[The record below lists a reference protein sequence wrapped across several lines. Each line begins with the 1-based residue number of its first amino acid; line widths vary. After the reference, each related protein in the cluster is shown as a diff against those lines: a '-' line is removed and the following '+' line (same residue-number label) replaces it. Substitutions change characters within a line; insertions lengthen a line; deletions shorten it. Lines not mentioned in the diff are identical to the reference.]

1 MKKSFLSAILI
12 VLCYFIAYCP
22 AQSAE
27 TFSLS
32 GNLSEKKS
40 GENVIGLSVA
50 IYLDTIPNSKP
61 IRGAVS
67 NKFGFYSIPKL
78 DAGKYWVV
86 VRGIGYELYSEQ
98 VNLDKDISL
107 NIKLST
113 RDIKTQEVVVT
124 ADKLKNSVHRISS
137 VDIKPDFVL
146 KMPSL
151 GGESDV
157 FRTLQLLPGV
167 KAGSEI
173 SSGLYIRGG
182 SPDQNL
188 ILLDGVIVY
197 NPSHLG
203 GFLSSFNSDALR
215 DIKLIKGAFPAEY
228 GGRLS
233 SVIDMTM
240 KEGTKDKFS
249 GSGGISLIS
258 SRLTLEGP
266 INDDCSFMISGRR
279 MYLDL
284 LIGLA
289 PDAEDAPNYY
299 FYDLNAKIN
308 YKLSENDRLFVSG
321 FFCRDVL
328 ESPEREY
335 EYDSENFGIFWG
347 NQTANIRWMH
357 ILSPTFFTNLSLIY
371 TNYNFNIDL
380 GDSKS
385 DTRDWK
391 SESKIED
398 YLFRLETQ
406 YFPNAD
412 HTIKS
417 GAEITFHSFDVDAFA
432 EFGDLD
438 VRPNSAKIIN
448 TVDAAL
454 FIQDEWK
461 ITELLNSNIGARGY
475 YFSEGDYFSF
485 EPRLSFSYSLDEN
498 SSLTASTALA
508 NQFLHMIARN
518 DIPLPTDV
526 WYPSNDMIKPSR
538 SWQSVLGYEYIFNEG
553 EYLFSIEGYYKT
565 MENLVEY
572 KENAGF
578 SFGVPLD
585 SQFTFGSGRAYG
597 IELFLNKRVGDFTG
611 WIGYTL
617 SWTKRTF
624 AELNFGKEFYPRY
637 DRRHDVSITLNYQ
650 LGKRWELGA
659 SWVFGTGQAYTMPTA
674 SYSFDDIGGENSS
687 WYYSDSKYLFSDKN
701 AHRLP
706 AFHKLDLNFMYKYEW
721 FGLPFQF
728 SINIYNAYNRR
739 NPFIW
744 YIGGDYDNNTGE
756 YTKKV
761 KQVTLFPIIPTFGLS
776 FKF

>member
-1 MKKSFLSAILI
+1 MKTSRISIISILLCFLLSLSQART
-12 VLCYFIAYCP
+12 
-22 AQSAE
+22 AE
-27 TFSLS
+27 TYSLS
-32 GNLSEKKS
+32 GTLSENKS
-40 GENVIGLSVA
+40 GENVIGLSVG
-50 IYLDTIPNSKP
+50 IYTDTVPNIRP

-78 DAGKYWVV
+78 EKGKYWVIV
-86 VRGIGYELYSEQ
+86 HGIGYSTYSEQ
-98 VNLDKDISL
+98 LDIDKDITL
-107 NIKLST
+107 NIKLIT
-113 RDIKTQEVVVT
+113 KDIKTEEVVVT
-124 ADKLKNSVHRISS
+124 ADKMKNSVNRISTME
-137 VDIKPDFVL
+137 IKPDFVL

-188 ILLDGVIVY
+188 VLLDGVIVY

-240 KEGTKDKFS
+240 KEGTKDKLS

-266 INDDCSFMISGRR
+266 INDNCSFMISGRR

-284 LIGLA
+284 LLGLA
-289 PDAEDAPNYY
+289 SDAKDAPNYY

-308 YKLSENDRLFVSG
+308 YKLSQSDRLFVSG

-328 ESPEREY
+328 ESP
-335 EYDSENFGIFWG
+335 DSEEENFGIFWG

-357 ILSPTFFTNLSLIY
+357 IMSPTFFTNLSLIY

-380 GDSKS
+380 GDDKS
-385 DTRDWK
+385 NTRDWK

-417 GAEITFHSFDVDAFA
+417 GAEVTFHNFNVDAFA
-432 EFGDLD
+432 DFGDLELH
-438 VRPNSAKIIN
+438 PSSAKLIK
-448 TVDAAL
+448 TLDAAL
-454 FIQDEWK
+454 YIQDEWK
-461 ITELLNSNIGARGY
+461 ITDLLNSNLGVRGY
-475 YFSEGDYFSF
+475 YFSEGNYFSF
-485 EPRLSFSYSLDEN
+485 EPRLSLSYSLTEN
-498 SSLTASTALA
+498 SSVTASTALA

-526 WYPSNDMIKPSR
+526 WYPSNEQIKPSR

-553 EYLFSIEGYYKT
+553 EYLFSIEGYYKS
-565 MENLVEY
+565 MENLIEY

-585 SQFTFGSGRAYG
+585 SQFTFGSGKAYG
-597 IELFLNKRVGDFTG
+597 LEFFLNKRIGKLTG

-617 SWTKRTF
+617 SWTKRQF
-624 AELNFGKEFYPRY
+624 DELNNGKEFYPRY

-659 SWVFGTGQAYTMPTA
+659 SWVYGTGQAYTMPTGTYGFEPLTPDG
-674 SYSFDDIGGENSS
+674 SVWYSGEN
-687 WYYSDSKYLFSDKN
+687 KYLFSEKN
-701 AHRLP
+701 AQRLP
-706 AFHKLDLNFMYKYEW
+706 PFHKLDLNFMYKFQW
-721 FGLPFQF
+721 FNLPFQF

-744 YIGGDYDNNTGE
+744 YIGNDYDEQT
-756 YTKKV
+756 YQSTKKV